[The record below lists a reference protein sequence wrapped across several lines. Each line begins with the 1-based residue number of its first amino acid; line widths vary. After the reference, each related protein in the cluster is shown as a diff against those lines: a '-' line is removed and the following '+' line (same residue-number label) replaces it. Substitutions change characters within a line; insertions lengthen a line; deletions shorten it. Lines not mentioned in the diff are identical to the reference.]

1 MKLERQSILGATV
14 TGYKVVDPRAI
25 PSAAEQQD
33 LPEVLSNT
41 APDDIASILLERLE
55 NESIRVGSRNGSNKG

>member
-1 MKLERQSILGATV
+1 
-14 TGYKVVDPRAI
+14 VDPRAI